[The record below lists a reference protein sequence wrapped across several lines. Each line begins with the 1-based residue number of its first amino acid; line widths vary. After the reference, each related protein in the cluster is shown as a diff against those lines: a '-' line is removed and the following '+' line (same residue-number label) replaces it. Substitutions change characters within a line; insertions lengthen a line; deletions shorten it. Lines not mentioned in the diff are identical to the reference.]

1 VREFTS
7 EKRLNKIKA
16 VANARQHSFHLVLEN
31 VHDPHNVSAVLRTC
45 DAAGIP
51 EVSLLYYLEKFPR
64 IGKKSSASAVK
75 WIQKEK
81 YTDIKECYANLRS
94 KGFKIYATSLTGET
108 QNLYDTNLTEK
119 CAVILGNEHRGVS
132 DEAADLAD
140 AKLFIPMF
148 GMVQSLNISVAA
160 AIIIYE
166 AVRQRL
172 TKGLYN
178 KSTLSKKE
186 LDKVIDEW
194 CSK

>member
-1 VREFTS
+1 MREFKS

-16 VANARQHSFHLVLEN
+16 VAMARQYSLHLVLEN

-81 YTDIKECYANLRS
+81 YTDVKECYGSLRS
-94 KGFKIYATSLTGET
+94 KGFKIYATSLTSGAL
-108 QNLYDTNLTEK
+108 NLYNVDLSEK
-119 CAVILGNEHRGVS
+119 CAIVLGNEHRGVS
-132 DEAADLAD
+132 DEAAELSDD
-140 AKLFIPMF
+140 KLYIPMF

-172 TKGLYN
+172 EKGLYN
-178 KSTLSKKE
+178 ESSLNKKE